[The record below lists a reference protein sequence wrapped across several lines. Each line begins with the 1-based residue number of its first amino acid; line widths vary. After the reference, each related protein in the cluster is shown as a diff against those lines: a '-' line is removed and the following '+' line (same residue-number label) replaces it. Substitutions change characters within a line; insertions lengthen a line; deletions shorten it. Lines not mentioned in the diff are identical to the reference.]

1 MRIFKKLDIFFVLFH
16 MKYLYILFLGFFIG
30 LWASWPGIV
39 IPNNWKCFMDIID
52 KSNKEQ
58 ISLKAALALSPNY
71 LLKGKNNSKI
81 SKLRIIGDA
90 CFR

>member
-1 MRIFKKLDIFFVLFH
+1 
-16 MKYLYILFLGFFIG
+16 MKYLYILFLGLFIG

-39 IPNNWKCFMDIID
+39 TPNKWKCFMDIID

>member
-1 MRIFKKLDIFFVLFH
+1 
-16 MKYLYILFLGFFIG
+16 MKSLYILFLGLFTG

-39 IPNNWKCFMDIID
+39 IPNNWKCFRDIID

-81 SKLRIIGDA
+81 SKLRFIGDA